1 MQEMKQVK
9 WLVEIRVKG
18 WVALPV
24 GESRTIH
31 YEEVFAVDE
40 YEARHTAYDTF
51 VERMKYEPKIKK
63 MMERFNLCHLEI
75 CAPDAVQL

>member
-9 WLVEIRVKG
+9 WLVEIRVKD

-24 GESRTIH
+24 GESRAIH

-63 MMERFNLCHLEI
+63 MMGRCNLGHLEI